1 VLWSL
6 GFYFGKFD
14 KGIVKKT
21 LKEIGDSV
29 KEDLGGVGKVNKD
42 QKVINII
49 IFRKFFLDKV
59 FHFWYR
65 IKQRPNDTQRVT
77 GSRMFNSAKPN
88 KMSEHII
95 EQIRKAIFEGQL
107 KPGDRL
113 PPEKELVKNFK
124 VSKATLRE
132 ALHSL
137 EVLGFLEIRKG
148 ASGGPFVTEVDMK
161 KAKDSFAN
169 FLLFKNLSLKDL
181 SEVRLILEPYIAE
194 KAASAITEED
204 LKSLEKLNKECD
216 YVLKNNIPI
225 ESRKNEIEYH
235 RTIGSVT
242 GNPILMFILD
252 FVENLLIDT
261 KEILQPDKEFSQR
274 VLNAHK
280 RIYKALLERN
290 PKKAREEM
298 IKHVREVEKDLLA
311 LQKERTMEKLDLR
324 RTSGQREF
332 GLG

>member
-1 VLWSL
+1 
-6 GFYFGKFD
+6 
-14 KGIVKKT
+14 
-21 LKEIGDSV
+21 
-29 KEDLGGVGKVNKD
+29 
-42 QKVINII
+42 
-49 IFRKFFLDKV
+49 
-59 FHFWYR
+59 
-65 IKQRPNDTQRVT
+65 
-77 GSRMFNSAKPN
+77 MFKSAKSN
-88 KMSEHII
+88 KISEHII
-95 EQIRKAIFEGQL
+95 EQIRRAIFEGRL

-113 PPEKELVKNFK
+113 PPEKELIKNFE

-132 ALHSL
+132 ALRSL

-148 ASGGPFVTEVDMK
+148 ASGGPFVIEVDMK
-161 KAKDSFAN
+161 KAKESFAN

-181 SEVRLILEPYIAE
+181 SEVRLILEPYVAE

-235 RTIGSVT
+235 RIIGSIS

-252 FVENLLIDT
+252 IVENLLIDT
-261 KEILQPDKEFSQR
+261 KEILQPGKEFSQR

-290 PKKAREEM
+290 PQKAREEM
-298 IKHVREVEKDLLA
+298 VKHVQEIERDLVA
-311 LQKERTMEKLDLR
+311 IQKKRDVQRLNFKSKLDFPR
-324 RTSGQREF
+324 KIVSG
-332 GLG
+332 